1 MPISHGSQASDWMG
15 GNVVLWVVGT
25 WEDLAI
31 WDVAHTGLCVP
42 ELVLCV
48 LERV

>member
-1 MPISHGSQASDWMG
+1 MGSLG
-15 GNVVLWVVGT
+15 G